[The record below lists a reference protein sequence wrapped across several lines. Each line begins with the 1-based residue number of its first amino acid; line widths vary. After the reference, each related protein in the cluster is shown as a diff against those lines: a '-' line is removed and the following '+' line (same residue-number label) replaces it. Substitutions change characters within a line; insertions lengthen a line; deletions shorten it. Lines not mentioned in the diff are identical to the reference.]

1 MCAVKMVEAILTT
14 RCGINLRGENCAKF
28 DILPGM
34 LSRFNSSMYDHKHP
48 SNAAPVAAIQRNDDE
63 ENDDD
68 ELIQVLNDVEEMFGQ
83 PVYIRE

>member
-1 MCAVKMVEAILTT
+1 
-14 RCGINLRGENCAKF
+14 
-28 DILPGM
+28 
-34 LSRFNSSMYDHKHP
+34 MYLVHP
-48 SNAAPVAAIQRNDDE
+48 SAAIQRNDDE

>member
-1 MCAVKMVEAILTT
+1 M
-14 RCGINLRGENCAKF
+14 NLKGENCAKF
-28 DILPGM
+28 EFLPRM

-48 SNAAPVAAIQRNDDE
+48 SNAAPVAAIQHNDDQ